1 MLSSVVNSIS
11 DSIQQLKKKVT
22 NTCSVLSQQHS
33 IIEPVELDELGNQTC
48 PPNVT
53 ELNQPAD
60 VTIDFSDQCV
70 VQSGGVCSVSP
81 GGSCLAL
88 VAAFNEVWFI

>member
-1 MLSSVVNSIS
+1 MS
-11 DSIQQLKKKVT
+11 DSIQQLEVKVT
-22 NTCSVLSQQHS
+22 NTCSALSQQHS

-60 VTIDFSDQCV
+60 VTIDFNDQCI
-70 VQSGGVCSVSP
+70 VQGGQVCTVNP
-81 GGSCLAL
+81 GTFCLTPTIT
-88 VAAFNEVWFI
+88 AFNEVWFFK

>member
-11 DSIQQLKKKVT
+11 DSIKQLKKKVT

-53 ELNQPAD
+53 ELNRPAD
-60 VTIDFSDQCV
+60 VTIDISDQCI
-70 VQSGGVCSVSP
+70 VQGGQVCTVNP
-81 GGSCLAL
+81 GGFCLTTA
-88 VAAFNEVWFI
+88 AAFNEVWFI